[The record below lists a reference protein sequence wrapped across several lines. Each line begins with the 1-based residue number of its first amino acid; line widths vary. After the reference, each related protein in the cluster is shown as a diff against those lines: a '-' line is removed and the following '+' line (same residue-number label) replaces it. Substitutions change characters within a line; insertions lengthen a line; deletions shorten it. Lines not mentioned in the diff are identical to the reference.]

1 VVIPTRSHGSV
12 NRESA
17 VSLSDFEAEDPRSSR
32 LGGIKMEMPS
42 GIFIFVSG
50 SRIEMEN
57 RQVLQT
63 TTKWLSESL
72 MGVHEP
78 PRVDPERFLL

>member
-1 VVIPTRSHGSV
+1 
-12 NRESA
+12 
-17 VSLSDFEAEDPRSSR
+17 
-32 LGGIKMEMPS
+32 
-42 GIFIFVSG
+42 
-50 SRIEMEN
+50 MEN

-78 PRVDPERFLL
+78 PRVDPERFFSMIRLEEIVFVKFAQCCIIGNNKRGAGYSFTTIPSTQAK